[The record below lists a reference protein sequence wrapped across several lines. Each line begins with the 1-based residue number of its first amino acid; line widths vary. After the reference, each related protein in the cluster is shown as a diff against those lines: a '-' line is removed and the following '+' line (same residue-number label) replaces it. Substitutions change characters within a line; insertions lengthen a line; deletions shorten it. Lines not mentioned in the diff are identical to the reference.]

1 MATQITARRPEKQA
15 SVKKTQ
21 KCRAQKMSLVRERKI
36 RVTEARGI
44 KKEQRHK
51 AERNK
56 NLKNEIQLELKM
68 SGKEHF
74 EMGKKREEMKRAE

>member
-1 MATQITARRPEKQA
+1 MQITARRPEKQA

-56 NLKNEIQLELKM
+56 KLEK
-68 SGKEHF
+68 GDTVRIKDEW
-74 EMGKKREEMKRAE
+74 KRTF

>member
-1 MATQITARRPEKQA
+1 MGTQITARRPEKQA

-56 NLKNEIQLELKM
+56 N
-68 SGKEHF
+68 
-74 EMGKKREEMKRAE
+74 